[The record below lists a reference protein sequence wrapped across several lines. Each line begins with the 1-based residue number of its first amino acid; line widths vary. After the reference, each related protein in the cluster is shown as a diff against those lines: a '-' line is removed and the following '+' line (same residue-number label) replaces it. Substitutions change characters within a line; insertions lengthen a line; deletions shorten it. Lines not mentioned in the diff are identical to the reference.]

1 MAVSRIEDRPLA
13 AAIYARISDDRE
25 GDALGVTRQV
35 EDCRALA
42 ERRGWRVAGEYIDND
57 VSAYSGKHRP
67 EYRRLLEDMGQG
79 RVDAV
84 IVWHLDRLHRSP
96 KELEEF
102 FDVAGNAGIAD
113 MGTVT
118 GDVNLATSDGQ
129 FHARIMGAVA
139 RKESDDKSRRIRRK
153 HLELAEAGKVA
164 GGGTRPFGFEADRVT
179 VRAEEAMLIREAA
192 DRILSGDSLR
202 GIAADWLRRGLLAP
216 SGKPW
221 TSTPLRRMLTSSRIA
236 GWRQHKGEPIAQ
248 AVWPAI
254 IERAMSDRLVSV
266 LTNPARR
273 KVTDSARTYLLSG
286 LLTCDLCGKPLRAR
300 PRLDHVRRYICASG
314 PTFRGCGKIAILAGP
329 LEELISDAILLRL
342 DSPAF
347 ENAVRAR
354 ADASPVDG
362 DTTELRAAEA
372 RLAELG
378 HDYAAGDVPR
388 VAFLAAS
395 RDLDARIEQLRR
407 HLAADTGRRAAFA
420 VSGVARERWP
430 ALSIDQRRAVIA
442 ELVERITVGAGRR
455 GLNRFDPTRID
466 VEWTA

>member
-1 MAVSRIEDRPLA
+1 MSVASTVRVPVA
-13 AAIYARISDDRE
+13 AAIYARISDDRDGE
-25 GDALGVTRQV
+25 ALGVTRQLQ
-35 EDCRALA
+35 DCRALA
-42 ERRGWRVAGEYIDND
+42 ERRGWTISGEYVDND
-57 VSAYSGKHRP
+57 VSAYSGKARP
-67 EYRRLLEDMGQG
+67 EYRRMLGDMAEG

-102 FDVAGNAGIAD
+102 FDVVGKAGIAD

-179 VRAEEAMLIREAA
+179 ISPDEAALIREAA

-202 GIAADWLRRGLLAP
+202 GIAADWLRRGVLAP

-254 IERAMSDRLVSV
+254 IDRAMSDRLVSV
-266 LTNPARR
+266 LTNPTRR
-273 KVTDSARTYLLSG
+273 KVTSSARTYLLSG
-286 LLTCDLCGKPLRAR
+286 FLTCGLCGKPLRAR

-314 PTFRGCGKIAILAGP
+314 PTFRGCGKIAILAAP
-329 LEELISDAILLRL
+329 LEELISEAILLRL

-347 ENAVRAR
+347 EEAVRVR

-362 DTTELRAAEA
+362 DTTELRAAEG
-372 RLAELG
+372 RLTDLG

-407 HLAADTGRRAAFA
+407 RLAADTGRRAAFA

-430 ALSIDQRRAVIA
+430 SLSIDQRRAVIA
-442 ELVERITVGAGRR
+442 ELVERITVRAGRR
-455 GLNRFDPTRID
+455 GLNRFDSSRVD
-466 VEWTA
+466 VEWAA